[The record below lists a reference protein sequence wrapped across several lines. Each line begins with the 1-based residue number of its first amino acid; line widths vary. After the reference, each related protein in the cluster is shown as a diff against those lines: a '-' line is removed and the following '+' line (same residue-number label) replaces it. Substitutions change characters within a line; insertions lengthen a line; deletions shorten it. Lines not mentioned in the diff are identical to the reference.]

1 MRYPLFWIGSS
12 NFGDAVNST
21 LYKVITCEEPVYS
34 EVSPK
39 IIAIGSLAHTA
50 GPKDIVWG
58 TGAMSEDLPLKCDST
73 TRVMATRGPLTDEL
87 LRQRGASPSG
97 IHGDPALLLPKFFHM
112 NEEKKYKLGVIPH
125 YADYEEVV
133 KMDLGKIIN
142 LFESP
147 LEVIKSICQCE
158 KVISSSLHGIIAAEA
173 YGVPAGWVE
182 FSNKVAG
189 NGFKFYDYYL
199 GTGRELNAVA
209 PNPDF
214 YWESPIIDNRLLEVC
229 PFNWDSRWENDLPV
243 CTGRNKRIAELIAPG
258 SSVLDIGAG
267 KMELKGFLK
276 GCRYQPVD
284 FIKRCD
290 ETIVCDLNGIIY
302 LPSCDVAVFS
312 GVLEYIKNIPHVLGK
327 LNAKTIIASYMV
339 FDMNASLE
347 NRRFN
352 GWVNDFTEDEIV
364 KLFSFCGFKLEQCE
378 TLGTQVIFQFS
389 SMKGSPSCSLGA
401 LPIRTRKR

>member
-21 LYKVITCEEPVYS
+21 LYKALTGEEPVYS
-34 EVSPK
+34 ESSPK
-39 IIAIGSLAHTA
+39 ITAIGSITHAA

-58 TGAMSEDLPLKCDST
+58 TGCMSKDLPLKCDST
-73 TRVMATRGPLTDEL
+73 TRIMATRGPLTDEL

-97 IHGDPALLLPKFFHM
+97 IHGDPALLLPKFFPM

-125 YADYEEVV
+125 YVDYEAVS
-133 KMDLGKIIN
+133 KMELGKIIN

-147 LEVIKSICQCE
+147 LEVIKTICQCE
-158 KVISSSLHGIIAAEA
+158 KVISSSLHGVVVAEA
-173 YGVPAGWVE
+173 YGIPAEWKE
-182 FSNKVAG
+182 FSKNVSG
-189 NGFKFYDYYL
+189 NGFKFRDYYL
-199 GTGRELNAVA
+199 GTGRE
-209 PNPDF
+209 PNDGQK
-214 YWESPIIDNRLLEVC
+214 PIIDNRLLEVC
-229 PFNWDSRWENDLPV
+229 PFNWDSRWENLPV
-243 CTGRNKRIAELIAPG
+243 CTGRIKRMAELIEPG

-276 GCRYQPVD
+276 DCKYRPVD
-284 FIKRCD
+284 FMKRCE
-290 ETIVCDLNGIIY
+290 ETIICDLNGNVE
-302 LPSCDVAVFS
+302 LPPCDVAVFS

-339 FDMNASLE
+339 FDMNASYD

-352 GWVNDFTEDEIV
+352 GWVNDFTEDEII

-378 TLGTQVIFQFS
+378 TFGTQVIFKFS
-389 SMKGSPSCSLGA
+389 SMRGRACP
-401 LPIRTRKR
+401 LPKIHTR